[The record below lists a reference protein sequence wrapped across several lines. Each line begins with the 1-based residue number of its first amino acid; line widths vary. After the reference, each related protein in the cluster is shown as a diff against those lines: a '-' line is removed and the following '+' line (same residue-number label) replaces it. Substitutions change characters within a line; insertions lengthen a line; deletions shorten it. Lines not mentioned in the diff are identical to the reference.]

1 MTAPIHFQW
10 QNEFLLKTIYPMRN
24 VKLRDFLV
32 YYKEADLW
40 AHYKDKDIA
49 AIPNDIQEYETGM
62 KNARMAAFK
71 KYTEL
76 RAYLTTLDVRASFA
90 KYNPIDEEELAE
102 IHKNHQF
109 LSSYWPKDIRGER
122 GVIQMRIDSWSNHID
137 IIKAWLKSHRKRL
150 EWMPATDPNRAKE
163 EAGVRTKETV
173 TLPMALDEMDK
184 LRELDATYDK
194 IEAPKLEWIKLANAD
209 PNFKTTEEEFIA
221 NYKPQAATTVRD
233 IARFKAEQ
241 YADSLSGMDQYQLLA
256 EIRKKFEAEP
266 NRFPYW
272 LQYMVV
278 HFSGMRYASAHGSW
292 ADAKDLLVE
301 MSLGGV
307 AKLLQVLTDADVE
320 AQCKQKIA
328 EYESKSG
335 HKLASATE
343 KPWTD
348 RVAMH
353 LLNAKSAGPKT
364 RRNGLTELVLDETR
378 YDFMSLTTDAA
389 LAKMEAM
396 KDSFP
401 SWAWKQIIKLT
412 PLRLKYVQD
421 MDWEKLT
428 PEEDAARNAEENAA
442 LSGIINEWV
451 NKHIGLWRDEH
462 GRTHELIVS
471 RAVCN
476 ETAEHVQHMRGHLP
490 PGGLAYK
497 PTWYTKFERE
507 RSDSFYMK
515 PQSAADY
522 KTGASILWLRFVDNQ
537 PSEWQV
543 AKSVAGKDGVGLL
556 ADELF
561 SKKAKK
567 GKSEDAASAPWDYK
581 TGETVTRSRA
591 WVDENKKKVSQM
603 QYLRWIHEATVVEVV
618 ETADETYVYTF
629 ETSLPTDNRGTSCV
643 GMFRNSLRWNLSD
656 GTEDEYNRSFVGYVP
671 EAELPMDHIKSM
683 LDWDRI
689 LLK

>member
-1 MTAPIHFQW
+1 MSNPIHFQW
-10 QNEFLLKTIYPMRN
+10 QNEFLCKTIYPMRET
-24 VKLRDFLV
+24 KLRDFLI

-49 AIPNDIQEYETGM
+49 AIQSDVQEYETGM
-62 KNARMAAFK
+62 KNARMAEFQ

-76 RAYLTTLDVRASFA
+76 RSYLTALDVRSSFA
-90 KYNPIDEEELAE
+90 KYDPIDEEEMAE

-109 LSSYWPKDIRGER
+109 LASYWTKDIRGER
-122 GVIQMRIDSWSNHID
+122 GFIQMRIDSWSNHID
-137 IIKAWLKSHRKRL
+137 LIKEWLKSHKKRL
-150 EWMPATDPNRAKE
+150 EWMTAADPNRAKE
-163 EAGVRTKETV
+163 EAGVRMKETV
-173 TLPMALDEMDK
+173 TLAMALDEMDK
-184 LRELDATYDK
+184 LRELDSTYDK
-194 IEAPKLEWIKLANAD
+194 LETPKLEWIKLAKAD
-209 PNFKTTEEEFIA
+209 PNFKTTEADFIA
-221 NYKPQAATTVRD
+221 NYKPQAPTTVRD

-241 YADSLSGMDQYQLLA
+241 YANTLKGLDQYQLLA
-256 EIRKKFEAEP
+256 EIRKRFEAEP

-292 ADAKDLLVE
+292 ADAKDLLVS
-301 MSLGGV
+301 MNLGDV
-307 AKLLQVLTDADVE
+307 QKKLSALTDAEVE
-320 AQCKQKIA
+320 AQSKQKVA

-335 HKLASATE
+335 HKLSKATE

-364 RRNGLTELVLDETR
+364 RRNGLTELILDETR
-378 YDFMSLTTDAA
+378 YDFLSLTTEEA
-389 LAKMEAM
+389 LTKVEAL

-401 SWAWKQIIKLT
+401 SWAWKQIVKLT

-421 MDWEKLT
+421 VDWEKLT
-428 PEEDAARNAEENAA
+428 PEEEAARNAEENEA
-442 LSGIINEWV
+442 LNGVISEWV

-507 RSDSFYMK
+507 RADSFYMK
-515 PQSAADY
+515 PLSAADY
-522 KTGASILWLRFVDNQ
+522 KTGASILWLRFVDSQ
-537 PSEWQV
+537 PSAWQI
-543 AKSVAGKDGVGLL
+543 ASPVAGKDGVGLL
-556 ADELF
+556 PPEF
-561 SKKAKK
+561 FGGKK
-567 GKSEDAASAPWDYK
+567 GRKNAPVDSWSYK
-581 TGETVTRSRA
+581 QGETTTRLRSY
-591 WVDENKKKVSQM
+591 VDENKKKVTHTQW
-603 QYLRWIHEATVVEVV
+603 LRWIHEATVVEVV

-629 ETSLPTDNRGTSCV
+629 ETSLPDDDRGTSCV

-656 GTEDEYNRSFVGYVP
+656 GTEEEYNRSFVGYVP
-671 EAELPMDHIKSM
+671 EAELPMEHLKTM
-683 LDWDRI
+683 LDWNRV
-689 LLK
+689 LLKEG

>member
-1 MTAPIHFQW
+1 MKRGW
-10 QNEFLLKTIYPMRN
+10 QT
-24 VKLRDFLV
+24 LRQA
-32 YYKEADLW
+32 E
-40 AHYKDKDIA
+40 
-49 AIPNDIQEYETGM
+49 
-62 KNARMAAFK
+62 FK

-90 KYNPIDEEELAE
+90 KYNPIDEEELTE

-109 LSSYWPKDIRGER
+109 LASYWPKDIRGER
-122 GVIQMRIDSWSNHID
+122 GFIQMRINSWSNHIY
-137 IIKAWLKSHRKRL
+137 IIKEWLKSHKKRL
-150 EWMPATDPNRAKE
+150 EWMTAADPNRAKE
-163 EAGVRTKETV
+163 EAGVRMKETV

-184 LRELDATYDK
+184 LRELNDTYDK
-194 IEAPKLEWIKLANAD
+194 VETPKLEWFKLTRDD
-209 PNFKTTEEEFIA
+209 PNFKTTEADFLA
-221 NYKPQAATTVRD
+221 SYKPKEPATVRD
-233 IARFKAEQ
+233 IVRFKAELF
-241 YADSLSGMDQYQLLA
+241 AKTLEGMDQYQLLA
-256 EIRKKFEAEP
+256 EIRKRFEADP
-266 NRFPYW
+266 KRFPYW

-301 MSLGGV
+301 MSVGGV
-307 AKLLQVLTDADVE
+307 AKLLQALTDADVE
-320 AQCKQKIA
+320 SQCKQKVA

-353 LLNAKSAGPKT
+353 LLNVKSAGPKT
-364 RRNGLTELVLDETR
+364 RRNGLTELRLDETR
-378 YDFMSLTTDAA
+378 YDFMSLTTDEA
-389 LAKMEAM
+389 LAKIEAM
-396 KDSFP
+396 KDIFP
-401 SWAWKQIIKLT
+401 SWAWKQIVKLT
-412 PLRLKYVQD
+412 PLRLKYVKD
-421 MDWEKLT
+421 MEWEKLT
-428 PEEDAARNAEENAA
+428 PEEEAARDAEENEA
-442 LSGIINEWV
+442 LNGIITEWV

-462 GRTHELIVS
+462 GRSHELIVS
-471 RAVCN
+471 HAVCN

-497 PTWYTKFERE
+497 PTWYTKFEHE
-507 RSDSFYMK
+507 RADSFYMK

-522 KTGASILWLRFVDNQ
+522 KTGASILWLRFVDSQ
-537 PSEWQV
+537 PSAWQI
-543 AKSVAGKDGVGLL
+543 AKPVAGKDGVGLL

-561 SKKAKK
+561 SKKTKK
-567 GKSEDAASAPWDYK
+567 GKNEDAASAPWEYK
-581 TGETVTRSRA
+581 TGETVTRTRT
-591 WVDENKKKVSQM
+591 WLDENKKRVSQM

-618 ETADETYVYTF
+618 ETADETYIYTF
-629 ETSLPTDNRGTSCV
+629 ETSLPDDDRGTSCV

-656 GTEDEYNRSFVGYVP
+656 GTEEEYNRSFVGYVP

>member
-1 MTAPIHFQW
+1 
-10 QNEFLLKTIYPMRN
+10 MREA
-24 VKLRDFLV
+24 KLRDFLV

-49 AIPNDIQEYETGM
+49 SIQGDVQEYEAGM
-62 KNARMAAFK
+62 KNARVAEFK
-71 KYTEL
+71 RYTEL

-109 LSSYWPKDIRGER
+109 LATYWPKDIRGER
-122 GVIQMRIDSWSNHID
+122 GFIQMRITSWSNDIN
-137 IIKAWLKSHRKRL
+137 IIKEWLKSHKKRL

-163 EAGVRTKETV
+163 EAGVKMKETA

-184 LRELDATYDK
+184 LCELNDTYDK
-194 IEAPKLEWIKLANAD
+194 IEIPKLDWFKLTRDD
-209 PNFKTTEEEFIA
+209 PNFKTTEADFVA
-221 NYKPQAATTVRD
+221 SYKPKEPVTVRD

-241 YADSLSGMDQYQLLA
+241 YADTLKGLDQYQLLA
-256 EIRKKFEAEP
+256 EIRKRFEAEP

-292 ADAKDLLVE
+292 ADAKDLLVS
-301 MSLGGV
+301 MNLGDV
-307 AKLLQVLTDADVE
+307 QKKLQALTDAEVE

-353 LLNAKSAGPKT
+353 LLNMKSAGPKT
-364 RRNGLTELVLDETR
+364 RHNGLTELILDETR
-378 YDFMSLTTDAA
+378 FDFMALTTDEA
-389 LAKMEAM
+389 LTKVEAM

-401 SWAWKQIIKLT
+401 SWAWKQIVKLT

-428 PEEDAARNAEENAA
+428 PEEEAARNAEENAA
-442 LSGIINEWV
+442 LNGVMNEWA

-507 RSDSFYMK
+507 RADSFYMK

-522 KTGASILWLRFVDNQ
+522 KTGASILWLRFVDSQ
-537 PSEWQV
+537 PSPWQI
-543 AKSVAGKDGVGLL
+543 AKPVAGKDGVGLL
-556 ADELF
+556 ADELLG
-561 SKKAKK
+561 KKKRPDKNAT
-567 GKSEDAASAPWDYK
+567 AADIPWDYK
-581 TGETVTRSRA
+581 MGETVTRTRS
-591 WVDENKKKVSQM
+591 WVGEDKKKVSQM
-603 QYLRWIHEATVVEVV
+603 QYLRWIHEATVAEVV

-629 ETSLPTDNRGTSCV
+629 ETSLPTDNRGTSSV

-656 GTEDEYNRSFVGYVP
+656 GPEDEYNRSFLGYVP
-671 EAELPMDHIKSM
+671 EGELPMEHLKMM
-683 LDWDRI
+683 LDWNRI
-689 LLK
+689 LLKQ